1 MNRNLKK
8 GRFFLP
14 FILLL
19 LTSLPLHAEEA
30 GAKDE
35 SFSQAE
41 SSLPQEEKKE
51 TEGRKRIFSL
61 DFSAL
66 ILGLSNNGWGLGCS
80 YEQYLVYH
88 TAFKAGFQH
97 CTFIRDGS
105 LFPTVNFSLA
115 AEYYPLSNSL
125 DKLYLSLGGAMDY
138 LAYTTTDY
146 GENIQSNFISIIT
159 ELGWKWRFQEL
170 VAIDIHAGYKYIFK
184 EEDKTSPHDYEKYLR
199 KGIVWGASVKFNLG
213 KIIRKI
219 F

>member
-1 MNRNLKK
+1 MLI
-8 GRFFLP
+8 FLNYS
-14 FILLL
+14 F
-19 LTSLPLHAEEA
+19 LHAEGFEEER
-30 GAKDE
+30 KSNIME
-35 SFSQAE
+35 QENHFQAE
-41 SSLPQEEKKE
+41 ETKEEV
-51 TEGRKRIFSL
+51 RLSIFSL

-66 ILGLSNNGWGLGCS
+66 ILGLSNNGWGLGFS
-80 YEQYLVYH
+80 YEHFMAFH
-88 TAFKAGFQH
+88 TAFKVGFQH
-97 CTFIRDGS
+97 CTFIRDDS
-105 LFPTVNFSLA
+105 LFPTVNFSLV

-146 GENIQSNFISIIT
+146 GENVQSNFISIIT

-184 EEDKTSPHDYEKYLR
+184 EEDKPPPHDYEKYLR

-213 KIIRKI
+213 KIIRKV